1 MEQKNDR
8 AIKSIL
14 SNKVHKDSIKKAV
27 SLTKSPT
34 AEYNYQ
40 ILKHSNSKIDMEKA
54 HYEAELLLEEEEGST
69 NIDNQLVFQKININI
84 FKFFCH
90 FFEPIDWLYFILGI
104 I

>member
-8 AIKSIL
+8 AIKSTL

-54 HYEAELLLEEEEGST
+54 HY
-69 NIDNQLVFQKININI
+69 
-84 FKFFCH
+84 
-90 FFEPIDWLYFILGI
+90 
-104 I
+104 